1 MNLGRSYRFYAS
13 ACLSLLFMLWVLIP
27 PGTVSC
33 ANNVL
38 VFPQLVARGG
48 YTSFITLMNTNFNT
62 SVTGA
67 LSIYNSDR
75 TLRSVDIRVVHE
87 LARAGRRE

>member
-13 ACLSLLFMLWVLIP
+13 ACLSLLFGLLVLIA
-27 PGTVSC
+27 PGTVSF

-38 VFPQLVARGG
+38 VFPELVAGGG

-62 SVTGA
+62 RVTGA
-67 LSIYNSDR
+67 LSVYNSDG

-87 LARAGRRE
+87 LARAGGQE